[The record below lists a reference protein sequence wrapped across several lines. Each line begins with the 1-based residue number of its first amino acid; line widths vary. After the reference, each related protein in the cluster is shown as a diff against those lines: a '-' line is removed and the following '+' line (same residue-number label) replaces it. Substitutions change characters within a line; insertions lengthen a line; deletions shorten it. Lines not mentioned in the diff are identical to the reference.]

1 MMVLHFIFF
10 ATLLKTWKCLHFLEK
25 AKELAHLIQPANSH
39 LWLGHTLYSANQS
52 LNPMWFLFFWV
63 SPKRSLRFPLA
74 PSAKVAKQY
83 FDCGHLVHFR
93 SHQFYFQNLVTLVS
107 GRDFNHT
114 PIWAASLC
122 RPGVWDFQRL
132 GSNEPQESGWN
143 LAFFS
148 SLPPHIYTF
157 VIRLKFFVF
166 PPA

>member
-25 AKELAHLIQPANSH
+25 AKELAHVIQPANSH

-93 SHQFYFQNLVTLVS
+93 SHQFYFQNLVLLIS
-107 GRDFNHT
+107 GRDFSHT

-122 RPGVWDFQRL
+122 RPGVWDFPRL
-132 GSNEPQESGWN
+132 GMRWSPSKVGETWPSF
-143 LAFFS
+143 LHC
-148 SLPPHIYTF
+148 LHTHIP
-157 VIRLKFFVF
+157 LLSD
-166 PPA
+166 